1 MKTITLRDIPPRLLR
16 LIRERA
22 RKQRISANR
31 AVLSMLEDHL
41 PRAEKNADGLYH
53 DLDHMAGSIS
63 DEEAALLLE
72 SLAAQRTID
81 QETWK

>member
-16 LIRERA
+16 LIVQRA
-22 RKQRISANR
+22 RKRRISANR
-31 AVLSMLEDHL
+31 AVLSLLEDSL
-41 PRAEKNADGLYH
+41 PRAEKAADGFYH

-63 DEEAALLLE
+63 SQEADLLFQ

-81 QETWK
+81 EETWK